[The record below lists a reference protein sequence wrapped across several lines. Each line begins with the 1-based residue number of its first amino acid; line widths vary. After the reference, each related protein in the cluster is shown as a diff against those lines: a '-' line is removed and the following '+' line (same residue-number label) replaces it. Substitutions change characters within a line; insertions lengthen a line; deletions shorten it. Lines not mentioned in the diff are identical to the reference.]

1 MNILVLSDSHAAL
14 SFMRLCIDRIKPD
27 EVIHLGDY
35 YEDAQCLQEEYGH
48 IPFHIVPGNCDRY
61 RCDPDLPRVLCY
73 EIDGVKM
80 LMTHGH
86 HYHVKMGIGGLVAEA
101 RRRGAGI
108 AFYGHTHCPDCH
120 CEDDGLWV
128 VNPGTCGS
136 YGGTAAIIT
145 TKDQKLSACRII
157 TQADLEDRI
166 EVQ

>member
-14 SFMRLCIDRIKPD
+14 SFMRLCIDRVKPD

-35 YEDAQCLQEEYGH
+35 YEDAQSLQDGYTH

-86 HYHVKMGIGGLVAEA
+86 QHDVKMGIGGLVAEA
-101 RRRGAGI
+101 RRRGAQ
-108 AFYGHTHCPDCH
+108 AALYGHTHRSDCH
-120 CEDDGLWV
+120 REDDGLWV

-136 YGGTAAIIT
+136 YGGTAAIIVT
-145 TKDQKLSACRII
+145 ENKKISSCRII
-157 TQADLEDRI
+157 AQADMEEPI
-166 EVQ
+166 